1 MKNYVSKF
9 SFLLIFILLT
19 SFLTGYGQ
27 LPDNMPLKL
36 KVGTYNVGH
45 FNQGRLGGFQG
56 SGNIVK
62 AELNNW
68 KTWIGMQSID
78 ILSLNEWNLYFDKDS
93 TYDATD
99 EILAP
104 YYSNIRFGKENT
116 WIYNGIATNF
126 PLYNIEQKDLDG
138 EYYAVSGE
146 IKIGS
151 KIIKVISVHVPW
163 QKDWHD
169 RSLNKLIEYLKEFEY
184 FICMGDMNAKDEN
197 QQLFLKAGFNS
208 ANGGNMG
215 WFSTTPGSESSTG
228 YKGNQDRNIDNIV
241 TSSNIKIMNVHSPKT
256 GLNDLD
262 HKPII
267 ADVVITW

>member
-9 SFLLIFILLT
+9 SLFLILILLT

-45 FNQGRLGGFQG
+45 FNQG

-68 KTWIGMQSID
+68 KTWVGMQSID

-93 TYDATD
+93 AYDATA

-116 WIYNGIATNF
+116 WIYNGIATNY
-126 PLYNIEQKDLDG
+126 PLN
-138 EYYAVSGE
+138 
-146 IKIGS
+146 
-151 KIIKVISVHVPW
+151 
-163 QKDWHD
+163 
-169 RSLNKLIEYLKEFEY
+169 
-184 FICMGDMNAKDEN
+184 
-197 QQLFLKAGFNS
+197 
-208 ANGGNMG
+208 
-215 WFSTTPGSESSTG
+215 
-228 YKGNQDRNIDNIV
+228 NIV
-241 TSSNIKIMNVHSPKT
+241 
-256 GLNDLD
+256 
-262 HKPII
+262 
-267 ADVVITW
+267 